1 MGQAHI
7 GLLKYMEKLWDG
19 DSFLIHMHSTFLEVL
34 MDQGLIALV
43 ILYVLVYRGYRHYR
57 AAYLAGTREAAMF
70 AAFVYLMFIW
80 QIDIF
85 CYGMDIGAPLL
96 FTFFSAFCI
105 QGRFITPGRN
115 TLPSA

>member
-1 MGQAHI
+1 
-7 GLLKYMEKLWDG
+7 
-19 DSFLIHMHSTFLEVL
+19 
-34 MDQGLIALV
+34 MDQGLVALLL
-43 ILYVLVYRGYRHYR
+43 LYVLVYRGYRHYR
-57 AAYLAGTREAAMF
+57 SAYLQGTREAAMF

-105 QGRFITPGRN
+105 QGRYITRERTAAPA
-115 TLPSA
+115 S